1 MKDFKSETT
10 NLKVNEKS
18 EKKNSPFLFEKKNY
32 ILLLVSLGLV
42 SLGFVLMIGG
52 GGDFSTE
59 FNPEIFAPQR
69 IKYAPIII
77 IVGYIGM
84 IFSIFYN
91 D

>member
-1 MKDFKSETT
+1 MIDFKSENT
-10 NLKVNEKS
+10 NPRNEKS
-18 EKKNSPFLFEKKNY
+18 EKKNSPFLFDKKNY
-32 ILLLVSLGLV
+32 ILLLVSLLLV
-42 SLGFVLMIGG
+42 CLGFGLMMGG
-52 GGDFSTE
+52 EGDSPTG
-59 FNPEIFAPQR
+59 FNPEIFSPQR